1 MPEVGVSA
9 GDLISSAAGLSTVD
23 LLVSGVATTAEA
35 EDSGRVGALGTSGVS
50 LPDLL
55 SLLESRLLS
64 FLRGCFSFSF
74 SGVPLIFGVPGAGLV
89 GGGVWVVDLLAKWG
103 GRGFSACGGGAGVG
117 CLVES
122 WLPLT
127 V

>member
-1 MPEVGVSA
+1 MFNGIFMKMVHGWRAGLVDLGERMPEVGVSA

-74 SGVPLIFGVPGAGLV
+74 SGGGVEEVFRPVGVVPGWAA
-89 GGGVWVVDLLAKWG
+89 WS
-103 GRGFSACGGGAGVG
+103 RVG
-117 CLVES
+117 CR
-122 WLPLT
+122 
-127 V
+127 